1 MPWLDIAVLAVLAVS
16 GLLALV
22 RGFVRE
28 VLSIAAWV
36 GAAAA
41 GVFLYPELAP
51 HLEGLLGV
59 IEKGPIANI
68 AAGGAIALVALIVFS
83 LLAGVIA
90 DRVQDSALGP
100 IDRTLG
106 LVFGLVRGAALLCIA
121 YIAAAWLQPPDRWP
135 SWASE
140 ARTRP
145 ALEAGGAWIVRQL
158 PPGLL
163 PAPPRTTPAAPS
175 ATELMRPPAPAAVER
190 GEGYRPDERR
200 DLDRLLNVTR

>member
-1 MPWLDIAVLAVLAVS
+1 MPWFDIAVLAVLAVS

-28 VLSIAAWV
+28 VLSIASWV

-41 GVFLYPELAP
+41 ALFLYPELAP
-51 HLEGLLGV
+51 HLEGLFGV
-59 IEKGPIANI
+59 IEPGPVANI
-68 AAGGAIALVALIVFS
+68 AAGGVILLVSLIVFS
-83 LLAGVIA
+83 LLAGLIA

-106 LVFGLVRGAALLCIA
+106 LVFGLVRGAALLCVA
-121 YIAAAWLQPPDRWP
+121 YIAAAWLHPPERWP
-135 SWASE
+135 AWAVE

-145 ALEAGGAWIVRQL
+145 ALEAGGGWIVRQL

-163 PAPPRTTPAAPS
+163 PAPPRSTPAAPS
-175 ATELMRPPAPAAVER
+175 ADALMRPPAPATADR
-190 GEGYRPDERR
+190 GEGYRAEERR

>member
-1 MPWLDIAVLAVLAVS
+1 MPWFDIAVLAVLAVS

-41 GVFLYPELAP
+41 GLFFHPELAP
-51 HLEGLLGV
+51 HLEGLFGV
-59 IEKGPIANI
+59 IEPGPVANV
-68 AAGGAIALVALIVFS
+68 AAGGVIFLVALILFS
-83 LLAGVIA
+83 LVAGLIA

-106 LVFGLVRGAALLCIA
+106 LAFGLVRGAVLLCLA
-121 YIAAAWLQPPDRWP
+121 YIGVAWLQPVDRWP
-135 SWASE
+135 PWASG

-163 PAPPRTTPAAPS
+163 PPPPRTTPSAPS
-175 ATELMRPPAPAAVER
+175 ATELMRPPPAAAVER
-190 GEGYRPDERR
+190 GEGYRPGERR

>member
-16 GLLALV
+16 GLLALF

-41 GVFLYPELAP
+41 GVFGYPHLAP
-51 HLEGLLGV
+51 YLEGLFGV
-59 IEKGPIANI
+59 VEKGLIANI

-90 DRVQDSALGP
+90 DRVQDSALGA

-106 LVFGLVRGAALLCIA
+106 LVFGLVRGAVLLCLA
-121 YIAAAWLQPPDRWP
+121 YIAAAWLQPPERWP
-135 SWASE
+135 PWASE

-163 PAPPRTTPAAPS
+163 PAPPRTTPAAPP
-175 ATELMRPPAPAAVER
+175 ADLLMRPPAPAAAQR
-190 GEGYRPDERR
+190 GEGYRAEERR
-200 DLDRLLNVTR
+200 DLDRLMNVTR

>member
-16 GLLALV
+16 GLLALL

-28 VLSIAAWV
+28 VLAIAAWV

-41 GVFLYPELAP
+41 GVFGYPHLAP
-51 HLEGLLGV
+51 YLEGLFGV
-59 IEKGPIANI
+59 IEPGPIANI
-68 AAGGAIALVALIVFS
+68 AAGGVIFLVSLIVFA
-83 LLAGVIA
+83 LIAGVIS
-90 DRVQDSALGP
+90 DRVQDSALGA

-106 LVFGLVRGAALLCIA
+106 LVFGLVRGAALVCIA
-121 YIAAAWLQPPDRWP
+121 YIAVTWLQPPDRWP
-135 SWASE
+135 PWASE

-163 PAPPRTTPAAPS
+163 PAPPRSTPKAPS
-175 ATELMRPPAPAAVER
+175 ATELMRPPAAASAVR
-190 GEGYRPDERR
+190 PEGYRPEERR
-200 DLDRLLNVTR
+200 DLDRLMNMTR

>member
-1 MPWLDIAVLAVLAVS
+1 MPWFDIAVLAVLAVS
-16 GLLALV
+16 GLLALL

-28 VLSIAAWV
+28 VLAIAAWV

-41 GVFLYPELAP
+41 GVFGYPHLAP
-51 HLEGLLGV
+51 HIEGLFGV
-59 IEKGPIANI
+59 IDAGPIANI
-68 AAGGAIALVALIVFS
+68 AAGGAIFLVALILFA
-83 LLAGVIA
+83 LIAGAIS
-90 DRVQDSALGP
+90 DRVQDSALGA

-106 LVFGLVRGAALLCIA
+106 LVFGLARGAVLLCLA
-121 YIAAAWLQPPDRWP
+121 YIAAAWLQPLERWP
-135 SWASE
+135 AWAFE

-175 ATELMRPPAPAAVER
+175 ATELMRPPAAAAVER
-190 GEGYRPDERR
+190 GEGYRPEERR
-200 DLDRLLNVTR
+200 DLDRLMHVTR